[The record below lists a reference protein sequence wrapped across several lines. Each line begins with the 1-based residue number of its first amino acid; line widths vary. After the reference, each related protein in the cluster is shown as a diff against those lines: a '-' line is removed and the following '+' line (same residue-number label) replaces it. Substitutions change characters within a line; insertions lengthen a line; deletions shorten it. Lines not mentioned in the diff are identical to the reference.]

1 MVSVRGE
8 GGYGDDVQARK
19 TGPGQCTPVK
29 NSGIQNGATS
39 NCPQASPGKS
49 HLPHGTDRLA
59 AWLEHVGKT
68 DEVIPCHR
76 AAVGSADHG
85 HLTDDSEEL

>member
-39 NCPQASPGKS
+39 NWSPS
-49 HLPHGTDRLA
+49 LPRQVSFATRHGPLGCLVR
-59 AWLEHVGKT
+59 HVGKT
-68 DEVIPCHR
+68 DEVIPSRR
-76 AAVGSADHG
+76 AVVGSADHG
-85 HLTDDSEEL
+85 HLTD

>member
-29 NSGIQNGATS
+29 NSGIQNGEIVGSKTERRQTG
-39 NCPQASPGKS
+39 PQASPGKS

-59 AWLEHVGKT
+59 ALVRTCGK
-68 DEVIPCHR
+68 DR
-76 AAVGSADHG
+76 
-85 HLTDDSEEL
+85 